1 MHGTQKSRF
10 PTAAISPDTAS
21 STAETRLQKSA
32 DGEVFPIVGIG
43 ASAGGLEAVTQL
55 FQHLPATPGMAF
67 VLVQHL
73 DPTHKSELS
82 LLLSRATAMRVTE
95 AKHNLRLEPNRVYV
109 IPPNKMIDVA
119 DRQLKVSPRRDTK

>member
-1 MHGTQKSRF
+1 MHGKHKSRL
-10 PTAAISPDTAS
+10 PSASTSPDAASFTAK
-21 STAETRLQKSA
+21 TPLQPAA
-32 DGEVFPIVGIG
+32 DGDAADGDDFPVVCIG

-55 FQHLPATPGMAF
+55 FQHLPAAPGMAI

-95 AKHNLRLEPNRVYV
+95 AKHNLRLE
-109 IPPNKMIDVA
+109 
-119 DRQLKVSPRRDTK
+119 